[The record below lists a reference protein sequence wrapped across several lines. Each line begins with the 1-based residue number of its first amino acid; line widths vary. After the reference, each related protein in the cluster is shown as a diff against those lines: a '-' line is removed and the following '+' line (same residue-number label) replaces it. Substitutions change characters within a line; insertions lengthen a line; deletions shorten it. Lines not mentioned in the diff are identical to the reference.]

1 MTFKKVLRWF
11 VTILGA
17 LIVVLI
23 AGLALYIWLSYP
35 KLSTD
40 SVFTR
45 PAGHGVFTFADI
57 PRGQE
62 LTPQQIDQY
71 AEKLLGEMTLKEKVH
86 QMSGDAW
93 LGDLVRLLTIDRN
106 KYNDIAVLAG
116 NNRRLEIPPLAFSD
130 GPRGVGMNHST
141 CFPVAMARGASW
153 DRDLQRRVGDAI
165 GQEIR
170 AQGGNFYG
178 GLCINLLRHPAWGRA
193 QETYGEDPYLLGE
206 MAVPLMQGVQR
217 HNVMGCAKH
226 YALNSIETA
235 RFKVDVRVDERTLRE
250 VYLPHFKRL
259 VEAGVAAVMSS
270 YNKVRGD
277 YCGENAYLLRKVLKE
292 DWGFRGFVMSDFF
305 YGVYDGVKAAKAGLD
320 VEMPA
325 ALQFGRPFLAAV
337 ERGEVPRE
345 VIDEAV
351 RRILRRKIEYLTRP
365 DPMRYDANLVVS
377 REHTELAREAAEQ
390 GMVLLKNEGG
400 LLPLDKSKL
409 KTLAVI
415 GRLADVADTG
425 DHGSSRVFPPYVVTP
440 LEGLRRYLG
449 ASANVVYENGADL
462 ARAKQAAKAADAVV
476 IVAGYDYRD
485 EGEYIPQAPVP
496 ERGGDRTSLM
506 LHPEEVELIRAV
518 APENSRSI
526 VVLVGGSA
534 IMMEEWKDKV
544 GGILMAWYSGM
555 EGGTA
560 LARIL
565 FGDVTPSGKLTVTIP
580 SDPSHLPPFDPHAD
594 SIEYGYYHGY
604 TLADKKGY
612 KPAFP
617 FGYGLS
623 YTTFKYSNLRLS
635 AAQVAPDGVLAVTVD
650 VGNTGARAGEEV
662 VELYVGFPHAK
673 VDRPVKLLR
682 GFTKVALGP
691 GEKKTVT
698 FTVRASDLA
707 YYDPEAS
714 AWRVES
720 VEHEI
725 LVGGSS
731 RPADLLK
738 ASFRITEARTAQ
750 GKLSEALTGDW
761 PAAAWSPGTRSDR
774 DAPPASP
781 GTRH

>member
-1 MTFKKVLRWF
+1 MTFKRALRWF
-11 VTILGA
+11 VTAIGA
-17 LIVVLI
+17 LLVVLI
-23 AGLALYIWLSYP
+23 AGLALFIWLSYP

-40 SVFTR
+40 SIFVR

-71 AEKLLGEMTLKEKVH
+71 AEKLLSEMTLKEKVH
-86 QMSGDAW
+86 QMSGDTW
-93 LGDLVRLLTIDRN
+93 LWDLVRLLTVEKG
-106 KYNDIAVLAG
+106 KYNDHAILAG
-116 NNRRLEIPPLAFSD
+116 NNRRLAIPPLAFSD
-130 GPRGVGMNHST
+130 GPRGVVMHHST
-141 CFPVAMARGASW
+141 CFPAAMARGASW
-153 DRDLQRRVGDAI
+153 DLDLQRRVGDAI

-193 QETYGEDPYLLGE
+193 QETYGEDPFLLGE
-206 MAVPLMQGVQR
+206 MAVALMQGVQR

-226 YALNSIETA
+226 YAMNSIETA

-259 VEAGVAAVMSS
+259 VDAGVAAVMSS
-270 YNKVRGD
+270 YNKARGD

-305 YGVYDGVKAAKAGLD
+305 QGVYDGVKAAKAGLD
-320 VEMPA
+320 VEMPSPI
-325 ALQFGRPFLAAV
+325 QFGRPFLAAV

-345 VIDEAV
+345 LIDDAA

-365 DPMRYDANLVVS
+365 DPMRYDASLVAS
-377 REHTELAREAAEQ
+377 HEHTELAREAAEKS
-390 GMVLLKNEGG
+390 MVLLKNQNG
-400 LLPLDKSKL
+400 LLPLDKAKL

-415 GRLADVADTG
+415 GRLADVEDTG
-425 DHGSSRVFPPYVVTP
+425 DHGSSRVYPPYVVTP
-440 LEGLRRYLG
+440 LAGLRRYLG
-449 ASANVVYENGADL
+449 ASANVVYENGANL
-462 ARAKQAAKAADAVV
+462 ARAKQAAKSADAVV
-476 IVAGYDYRD
+476 IVAGYDYTD
-485 EGEYIPQAPVP
+485 EGEYIPQMPVP

-506 LHPEEVELIRAV
+506 LHPDEVELIRAV
-518 APENSRSI
+518 APENPRTI

-534 IMMEEWKDKV
+534 IMMEEWKESV
-544 GGILMAWYSGM
+544 RGILMAWYSGM

-565 FGDVTPSGKLTVTIP
+565 FGDVNPSGKLTVTIP
-580 SDPSHLPPFDPHAD
+580 SDPAQLPPFDPHAD
-594 SIEYGYYHGY
+594 SIEYGYYHGH

-635 AAQVAPDGVLAVTVD
+635 APQMAPDGALAVAVD

-662 VELYVGFPHAK
+662 VELYVGFPHAR
-673 VDRPVKLLR
+673 VDRPPKLLR
-682 GFTKVALGP
+682 GFTKLALAP
-691 GEKKTVT
+691 GERKTVA
-698 FTVRASDLA
+698 FTLHASDLA
-707 YYDPEAS
+707 YYDPEAA
-714 AWRVES
+714 AWRVEP
-720 VEHEI
+720 VGYEV

-738 ASFRITEARTAQ
+738 ASFRVSPISRESMVDGSKAR
-750 GKLSEALTGDW
+750 
-761 PAAAWSPGTRSDR
+761 PGS
-774 DAPPASP
+774 S
-781 GTRH
+781 G

>member
-1 MTFKKVLRWF
+1 MTFKNALRWF
-11 VTILGA
+11 FTVIGA
-17 LIVVLI
+17 LVVVLI
-23 AGLALYIWLSYP
+23 AGLALFIWLSYP

-40 SVFTR
+40 TVFVR
-45 PAGHGVFTFADI
+45 RAGHDVFTFTDI

-62 LTPQQIDQY
+62 LTPQQVDQY
-71 AEKLLGEMTLKEKVH
+71 AEKLLSEMTLEEKVH
-86 QMSGDAW
+86 QMSGDTW
-93 LGDLVRLLTIDRN
+93 LWDLVRLLTVEKR
-106 KYNDIAVLAG
+106 KYNDHAILAG
-116 NNRRLEIPPLAFSD
+116 NNRRLDIPPLAFSD
-130 GPRGVGMNHST
+130 GPRGVVMNHST

-170 AQGGNFYG
+170 AQGGNFFG

-206 MAVPLMQGVQR
+206 MAVPLMQCVQR

-226 YALNSIETA
+226 YAMNSIETA

-259 VEAGVAAVMSS
+259 VDADVAAVMSS

-305 YGVYDGVKAAKAGLD
+305 QGVYDGEKAARAGLD

-325 ALQFGRPFLAAV
+325 LLQFGRQFLAAV
-337 ERGEVPRE
+337 ERGAVPRE
-345 VIDEAV
+345 LIDEAA

-365 DPMRYDANLVVS
+365 DPMRYDASLVVS
-377 REHTELAREAAEQ
+377 KQHTELAREAAEKS
-390 GMVLLKNEGG
+390 MVLLKNEAG

-415 GRLADVADTG
+415 GPLADVEDTG
-425 DHGSSRVFPPYVVTP
+425 DHGSSRVYPPYVVTP
-440 LEGLRRYLG
+440 LAGLRRYLG
-449 ASANVVYENGADL
+449 TSGNVVYENGADL
-462 ARAKQAAKAADAVV
+462 ARAKQAAKSADAVV

-485 EGEYIPQAPVP
+485 EGEYIPQAPLP

-506 LHPEEVELIRAV
+506 LHPDEVELIRAV
-518 APENSRSI
+518 APENPRTI

-534 IMMEEWKDKV
+534 IMMEEWKEKV

-565 FGDVTPSGKLTVTIP
+565 FGDVNPSGKLTVTIP
-580 SDPSHLPPFDPHAD
+580 SDPAQLPPFDPHAE

-635 AAQVAPDGVLAVTVD
+635 APQVTPDGALAVTVD
-650 VGNTGARAGEEV
+650 VSNTGARGGEEV
-662 VELYVGFPHAK
+662 VELYAGFPHAG
-673 VDRPVKLLR
+673 VDRPAKLLR
-682 GFTKVALGP
+682 GFTKVALGW
-691 GEKKTVT
+691 GEKKTVA
-698 FTVRASDLA
+698 FTLRASDLA
-707 YYDPEAS
+707 YYDLEANR
-714 AWRVES
+714 WRVEP
-720 VEHEI
+720 VRHEV

-738 ASFRITEARTAQ
+738 ASFRVTGAQAAR
-750 GKLSEALTGDW
+750 GLPL
-761 PAAAWSPGTRSDR
+761 R
-774 DAPPASP
+774 
-781 GTRH
+781 

>member
-1 MTFKKVLRWF
+1 MTIKKALRWI
-11 VTILGA
+11 VTAITA

-23 AGLALYIWLSYP
+23 VGLALFIWLSYP

-40 SVFTR
+40 SVFVR
-45 PAGHGVFTFADI
+45 PAGRDVFKFTDI
-57 PRGQE
+57 PRGRE

-71 AEKLLGEMTLKEKVH
+71 AEKLLAEMTLAEKVH
-86 QMSGDAW
+86 QMSGDIW
-93 LGDLVRLLTIDRN
+93 LWDLVRLITVEKK
-106 KYNDIAVLAG
+106 KYNDHAILAG
-116 NNRRLEIPPLAFSD
+116 NNRRLGIPPLAFSD
-130 GPRGVGMNHST
+130 GPRGVVMNHST

-153 DRDLQRRVGDAI
+153 DLDLQRRIGDAI

-193 QETYGEDPYLLGE
+193 QETYGEDPFLLGE
-206 MAVPLMQGVQR
+206 MAVALMQGVQR

-226 YALNSIETA
+226 YAMNSIETA
-235 RFKVDVRVDERTLRE
+235 RFQVDVQVDERTLRE
-250 VYLPHFKRL
+250 VYLPHFERL

-305 YGVYDGVKAAKAGLD
+305 QGVYDGKKAAKAGLD
-320 VEMPA
+320 VEMPVP
-325 ALQFGRPFLAAV
+325 LQFGRPFLAAV

-345 VIDEAV
+345 AIDEAA
-351 RRILRRKIEYLTRP
+351 RRILRRKIEYLTRS
-365 DPMRYDANLVVS
+365 DPMRYDASLVVS
-377 REHTELAREAAEQ
+377 KEHTELAREAAERS
-390 GMVLLKNEGG
+390 MVLLKNEGG
-400 LLPLDKSKL
+400 LLPLDKAKL

-415 GRLADVADTG
+415 GRLADIEDTG
-425 DHGSSRVFPPYVVTP
+425 DHGSSRVYPPYVVTP
-440 LEGLRRYLG
+440 LAGLRRYLG

-462 ARAKQAAKAADAVV
+462 ARAKQSAKNADAVI
-476 IVAGYDYRD
+476 IVAGYDYSD
-485 EGEYIPQAPVP
+485 EGEYIPQQPLP
-496 ERGGDRTSLM
+496 ERGGDRTSLG
-506 LHPEEVELIRAV
+506 LHPQEAELVRAV
-518 APENSRSI
+518 APENPRTI

-534 IMMEEWKDKV
+534 IMMEEWKEKV
-544 GGILMAWYSGM
+544 DGILMAWYSGM

-565 FGDVTPSGKLTVTIP
+565 FGDVNPSGKLTVTIP
-580 SDPSHLPPFDPHAD
+580 SDPAQLPPFDPHAQ

-635 AAQVAPDGVLAVTVD
+635 APQVAPDGALAVTVD
-650 VGNTGARAGEEV
+650 VSNTGARAGEEV
-662 VELYVGFPHAK
+662 VELYVGFPHAG
-673 VDRPVKLLR
+673 VDRPLKLLR
-682 GFTKVALGP
+682 GFTKVALGR
-691 GEKKTVT
+691 GEKKTVA
-698 FTVRASDLA
+698 FTLRARDLA
-707 YYDPEAS
+707 YYDPQAGR
-714 AWRVES
+714 WRVEPVS
-720 VEHEI
+720 HEV

-738 ASFRITEARTAQ
+738 ASFRVTAAQ
-750 GKLSEALTGDW
+750 AVG
-761 PAAAWSPGTRSDR
+761 GTTLR
-774 DAPPASP
+774 
-781 GTRH
+781 

>member
-1 MTFKKVLRWF
+1 MAL
-11 VTILGA
+11 VTVLGA
-17 LIVVLI
+17 AVVALI
-23 AGLALYIWLSYP
+23 ASLALYIWLSYP

-40 SVFTR
+40 SVFAR

-57 PRGQE
+57 PRGKQ

-71 AEKLLGEMTLKEKVH
+71 VEKLLGEMTLKEKVH
-86 QMSGDAW
+86 QMSGDCW
-93 LGDLVRLLTIDRN
+93 LWDLVRLLTIEKR
-106 KYNDIAVLAG
+106 KYNDHAILAG
-116 NNRRLEIPPLAFSD
+116 NNRRLAIPPLAFSD
-130 GPRGVGMNHST
+130 GPRGVAMNHST

-153 DRDLQRRVGDAI
+153 DRDLQRRVGDAVA
-165 GQEIR
+165 QEIR
-170 AQGGNFYG
+170 AQGGNFCG

-193 QETYGEDPYLLGE
+193 QETYGEDSYLLGE
-206 MAVPLMQGVQR
+206 MAVALMQGVQR
-217 HNVMGCAKH
+217 HNIMGCAKH
-226 YALNSIETA
+226 YAMNSIETA
-235 RFKVDVRVDERTLRE
+235 RFKVDVQVDERTLRE

-259 VEAGVAAVMSS
+259 VEADVAAVMSS

-277 YCGENAYLLRKVLKE
+277 YCGESAYLLRKVLKE
-292 DWGFRGFVMSDFF
+292 DWGFQGFVMSDFLF
-305 YGVYDGVKAAKAGLD
+305 GVHDGVKAAKAGLD

-325 ALQFGRPFLAAV
+325 PLKFGRQFLAAV
-337 ERGEVPRE
+337 KRGEVPLG

-351 RRILRRKIEYLTRP
+351 RRILRRKIDYLTRP
-365 DPMRYDANLVVS
+365 DPMRYDAHLVVS
-377 REHTELAREAAEQ
+377 REHAELAREAAEQ
-390 GMVLLKNEGG
+390 SMVLLKNEGG
-400 LLPLDKSKL
+400 SLPLEKSKL
-409 KTLAVI
+409 KTLAVM
-415 GRLADVADTG
+415 GRLADFEDTG
-425 DHGSSRVFPPYVVTP
+425 DHGSSRVYPPYVVTP

-449 ASANVVYENGADL
+449 ASANVVYDNGADL
-462 ARAKQAAKAADAVV
+462 TRAKQATKSADAVV

-485 EGEYIPQAPVP
+485 EGEYIPQVPVP
-496 ERGGDRTSLM
+496 ERGGDRTSLT

-518 APENSRSI
+518 AAENPRTT

-534 IMMEEWKDKV
+534 IMMEEWKEKV

-565 FGDVTPSGKLTVTIP
+565 FGEVNPSGKLPVTIP
-580 SDPSHLPPFDPHAD
+580 SDPSQLPPFDPHAD

-635 AAQVAPDGVLAVTVD
+635 AAQVAPDGALAVAVD
-650 VGNTGARAGEEV
+650 VGNTGVRAGEEV
-662 VELYVGFPHAK
+662 VELYVGFPHAE
-673 VDRPVKLLR
+673 VDRPVKLLH
-682 GFTKVALGP
+682 GFAKAALGP

-714 AWRVES
+714 AWRVEL

-738 ASFRITEARTAQ
+738 ASFHVTGVRTA
-750 GKLSEALTGDW
+750 
-761 PAAAWSPGTRSDR
+761 
-774 DAPPASP
+774 
-781 GTRH
+781 